1 MPAVPGGAGAAAAQ
15 DALES
20 DNDRL
25 LAELEARAGAL
36 KQATQAIHDEVQ
48 TDNVLLTNMVRA
60 ARLRAGRSPRR
71 IQRARRRATPSL
83 PVRLSRQSADFERT
97 GSLLTGTVARL
108 DGLVRAAGG
117 SPHMCRLVAFIVALF
132 VGLWFVLRKVI

>member
-1 MPAVPGGAGAAAAQ
+1 MPAAPGGAGAAAAQ

-48 TDNVLLTNMVRA
+48 TDNVLLTNMVR
-60 ARLRAGRSPRR
+60 R
-71 IQRARRRATPSL
+71 
-83 PVRLSRQSADFERT
+83 
-97 GSLLTGTVARL
+97 
-108 DGLVRAAGG
+108 
-117 SPHMCRLVAFIVALF
+117 
-132 VGLWFVLRKVI
+132 

>member
-1 MPAVPGGAGAAAAQ
+1 MSGSSARASLFGGATAARMPAAPGGAGAAAAQ

-48 TDNVLLTNMVRA
+48 TDNVLLTNM
-60 ARLRAGRSPRR
+60 
-71 IQRARRRATPSL
+71 
-83 PVRLSRQSADFERT
+83 SADFERT
-97 GSLLTGTVARL
+97 GGLLTGTVARL

-117 SPHMCRLVAFIVALF
+117 SPHMCRLIAFIVALF
-132 VGLWFVLRKVI
+132 VGLWFIIRKAT